1 MPNKNT
7 LIENKSYETII
18 NALTVLEFLRE
29 FHSEPVFAEKCNSIN
44 SINSN
49 IATVLILDWIKDA
62 LSFES
67 EKIEELEIQLKVN

>member
-1 MPNKNT
+1 PT
-7 LIENKSYETII
+7 
-18 NALTVLEFLRE
+18 
-29 FHSEPVFAEKCNSIN
+29 FAEKCN

-67 EKIEELEIQLKVN
+67 GRVEELEIQPDTNELIKVE